1 MTNSNHP
8 KQGDSITVEP
18 IRNEKDIK
26 RIKSNLLGNKRD
38 YLLFVLGIN
47 NGLRGS
53 DLLSL
58 KVGQLKYLQVGEYA
72 TITEQK
78 TGKTNIVMMN
88 KTVKDA
94 LQAFLN
100 ENEGIDD
107 GAYLF
112 ASRKGDNKPLTV
124 ATLNHLVKVWTTGIN
139 GNFGSH
145 SLRKTFG
152 YIQRVKFGTSFE
164 ILAKRYQHSNPAI
177 TMRYL
182 GISSKEVNDIL
193 MNEI

>member
-26 RIKSNLLGNKRD
+26 RIKSNLQGNKRD

-58 KVGQLKYLQVGEYA
+58 KVGQLRSLQVGEYA
-72 TITEQK
+72 NITEQK

-94 LQAFLN
+94 LQSFLN

-107 GAYLF
+107 GSYLF
-112 ASRKGDNKPLTV
+112 PSRKGDNKPLTV
-124 ATLNHLVKVWTTGIN
+124 ATLNHLVKVWTTGIT

-164 ILAKRYQHSNPAI
+164 LLAKRFNHSNPAI